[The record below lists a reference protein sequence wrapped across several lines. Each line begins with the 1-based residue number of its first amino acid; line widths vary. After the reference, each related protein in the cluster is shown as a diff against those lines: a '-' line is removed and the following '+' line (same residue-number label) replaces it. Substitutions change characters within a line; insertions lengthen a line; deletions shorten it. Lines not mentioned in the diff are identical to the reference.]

1 MSEKS
6 LCDRRNVSPHCLAN
20 AIIVMRHLQNNAIY
34 KCAERK
40 YRWKAFFLQIDN
52 YEYGLCLPLE
62 LISSWNCRLIWALNS
77 LQGGFPCLGEMVNWS
92 CSVLVS
98 NGLWYDK
105 EDEMRSR
112 STSLASQHTDHHH
125 ICIALV
131 SNGQWYGKE
140 REGNIVISGRTLN
153 WPTLMNAKYIMYDI

>member
-34 KCAERK
+34 KCAARK
-40 YRWKAFFLQIDN
+40 YQWKAFFADRQLWMWA
-52 YEYGLCLPLE
+52 LCLPLE
-62 LISSWNCRLIWALNS
+62 LISSWNCRLIFFT
-77 LQGGFPCLGEMVNWS
+77 GGFPCLGEMVNWS
-92 CSVLVS
+92 CIVLVS

-105 EDEMRSR
+105 EHEMWSR
-112 STSLASQHTDHHH
+112 STSLASQHMDHHH

-153 WPTLMNAKYIMYDI
+153 WPTLMNAKYICM

>member
-1 MSEKS
+1 MFLHIVLQMQLL
-6 LCDRRNVSPHCLAN
+6 LC
-20 AIIVMRHLQNNAIY
+20 AIY
-34 KCAERK
+34 KTTPSTSVLLANTSGK
-40 YRWKAFFLQIDN
+40 LFLQMDN
-52 YEYGLCLPLE
+52 YECGLCLPLE
-62 LISSWNCRLIWALNS
+62 LISSWNCRLIFFT
-77 LQGGFPCLGEMVNWS
+77 GGFPCLGEMVNWS

-105 EDEMRSR
+105 EHEMWSR

-153 WPTLMNAKYIMYDI
+153 WPTLMNAKYIMYDR

>member
-1 MSEKS
+1 MFLHIVLQMQLL
-6 LCDRRNVSPHCLAN
+6 LC
-20 AIIVMRHLQNNAIY
+20 AIY
-34 KCAERK
+34 KTTPSTSVLLANTSGK
-40 YRWKAFFLQIDN
+40 LFLQIDN
-52 YEYGLCLPLE
+52 YECGLCV
-62 LISSWNCRLIWALNS
+62 SHWSWYHPEIAALYS

-105 EDEMRSR
+105 EHEMWSR
-112 STSLASQHTDHHH
+112 STSLASQHMDHHH

-153 WPTLMNAKYIMYDI
+153 WPTLMNAKYIMYDR